1 MEQGG
6 LFYLAARYQGD
17 TESKQVYSHIQ
28 DIIHTTDC
36 DLSAYRFMENTLEK
50 PWVVVVLGEPPP
62 EALHAR
68 FVAALQSGTKTE
80 LDEDIFTML
89 VLRRLEQIQ
98 KGPWVEQHTPV
109 RLRRKQKNTKS
120 RRDPRHR
127 GRKK

>member
-1 MEQGG
+1 MEQDEV
-6 LFYLAARYQGD
+6 FYLAARFKGD

-36 DLSAYRFMENTLEK
+36 DLSAYRFMENTLEL
-50 PWVVVVLGEPPP
+50 PWVVVVLGEKPH

-68 FVAALQSGTKTE
+68 LVSALQSGTETV
-80 LDEDIFTML
+80 LDEDLVTML